1 MVVIVKRPY
10 VLLLVFLVA
19 VSIIAQNSIAA
30 AKEPNLVLT
39 AVPIKDQVM
48 IGEWAEFDVTI
59 WNNQHLYDEIVLSI
73 EEEGTQWSM
82 VTRPSVDYLSA
93 IKIAP
98 RGRKLTRVLLKD
110 IDLRRD
116 ENHPYSVELHA
127 RSRITGSEATVRLPI
142 YLMPFD
148 PAKMMWAANL
158 SVDTHIPAIVDP
170 RRTHSFKIDIK
181 NNNYRE
187 YGSLDVAL
195 KGNLVDEKATIY
207 LGRNEQKTVA
217 FTVAFDEGLAP
228 QKDVLTL
235 TLSEGGNLLYQAKV
249 HIEIAP
255 YTTPFAK
262 EVFTTERYLKLTE
275 EIKLRNMQNVE
286 ATQRILRAAPFWKS
300 LLTSTDPDATIES
313 REDGRYYTWEITLDP
328 GESTTLVIT
337 TNYRIPIYVFLLI
350 GFGIFLFVML
360 RDPVLINKR
369 AEMIKLHEG
378 GITEFRIIIAVK
390 NRRKQDIKGV
400 RLIEKLP
407 TLVTFV
413 EGGGIGMVKPSKV
426 IHQEK
431 GTIMHWDMDLTSEE
445 ERLIT
450 YYIKTKLSIL
460 GGFRLPPATLRFDV
474 DSKSV
479 KVRSNELDVT
489 T

>member
-1 MVVIVKRPY
+1 MVIVKRPCI
-10 VLLLVFLVA
+10 LFLVFLLIVN
-19 VSIIAQNSIAA
+19 VLSQDSVAA
-30 AKEPNLVLT
+30 AREQNLVLT
-39 AVPIKDQVM
+39 AVPIKDHVLE
-48 IGEWAEFDVTI
+48 GEWAEFDVTI

-93 IKIAP
+93 IKIGP
-98 RGRKLTRVLLKD
+98 RSRKLTRILLKD

-116 ENHPYSVELHA
+116 ETHPYSIELYA
-127 RSRITGSEATVRLPI
+127 KSRLTPAEATVRLPV

-148 PAKMMWAANL
+148 PSKMMWSANL
-158 SVDTHIPAIVDP
+158 SVDAHIPAIVDP
-170 RRTHSFKIDIK
+170 RRSYSFKIDIK

-187 YGSLDVAL
+187 YKSLDVAL
-195 KGNLVDEKATIY
+195 KGNLVDEKTTIY
-207 LGRNEQKTVA
+207 LGRNDQKTVA
-217 FTVAFDEGLAP
+217 FTVSFDENLVPQDDALA
-228 QKDVLTL
+228 LII
-235 TLSEGGNLLYQAKV
+235 SEGGNQLYQAKV
-249 HIEIAP
+249 LIAIAP

-300 LLTSTDPDATIES
+300 LLTSMDPDAAIES
-313 REDGRYYTWEITLDP
+313 REDGRYYVWEVALGP
-328 GESTTLVIT
+328 GESTSLAIT
-337 TNYRIPIYVFLLI
+337 TNYRIPLYAFLFI
-350 GFGIFLFVML
+350 GLGIFLFVML
-360 RDPVLINKR
+360 RDPMLINKR

-407 TLVTFV
+407 NLVTFI
-413 EGGGIGMVKPSKV
+413 ENGGIGMVRPSKV
-426 IHQEK
+426 VHQEK
-431 GTIMHWDMDLTSEE
+431 GTIIHWDMDLTPEE

-460 GGFRLPPATLRFDV
+460 GGFRLPPAALHFDV
-474 DSKSV
+474 DGKTV
-479 KVRSNELDVT
+479 KIRSNELDVT